1 MTLLQLEVFV
11 AVVEAGSFTRAGEKL
26 RLSQSGVSHTI
37 AGMEEELGI
46 SLLTRNRNGIR
57 LTEAGEAILQYARR
71 ILSDIEQ
78 IKQTA
83 AAATGLQVGTLRI
96 GSFPSVSAKLLPG
109 MLRLFRDRYPG
120 ITLSL
125 FEGSYAEI
133 QAWITQG
140 AIDAAFLPY
149 PTEAL
154 EMIPLL
160 KDELVV
166 VLPVDHPLGLCSV
179 LPLDQIAPEPFIMP
193 MAGCE
198 ILVGETFNASHVVP
212 NTQFEV
218 ADTSTILSMVTE
230 GLGITVV
237 PKMTLPASIP
247 NLTIRSLAPQV
258 FRHIG
263 LAIRSFT
270 SPPPAVAMFI
280 KEAKQW
286 VADHPMD

>member
-11 AVVEAGSFTRAGEKL
+11 AVVETGSFTRAGEKL

-71 ILSDIEQ
+71 ILTDMDQ

-83 AAATGLQVGTLRI
+83 AAAKGLQVGNLRI

-120 ITLSL
+120 ISLSL
-125 FEGSYAEI
+125 FEGSYTEI
-133 QAWITQG
+133 QAWMMQG
-140 AIDAAFLPY
+140 AIDLAFLPY
-149 PTEAL
+149 PTEGL

-160 KDELVV
+160 QDELVA
-166 VLPVDHPLGLCSV
+166 VLPETHPLAYSSEIMV
-179 LPLDQIAPEPFIMP
+179 EQITSEPFIMP

-198 ILVGETFNASHVVP
+198 ILVGEAFRARDAQP

-237 PKMTLPASIP
+237 PQMTLPASMDQ
-247 NLTIRSLAPQV
+247 LTLRPLKPQV

-263 LAIRSFT
+263 LAVRSLAA
-270 SPPPAVAMFI
+270 PPPAVAMFI
-280 KEAKQW
+280 KEAKHW
-286 VADHPMD
+286 VEEHPLH

>member
-11 AVVEAGSFTRAGEKL
+11 AVIEAGSFTRAGEKL

-37 AGMEEELGI
+37 AGMEEELGV

-71 ILSDIEQ
+71 ILSDLEQ

-83 AAATGLQVGTLRI
+83 AAAKGLQVGTLRI

-109 MLRLFRDRYPG
+109 MVRLFRDRYPG

-149 PTEAL
+149 PTEGL

-160 KDELVV
+160 KDELVA
-166 VLPVDHPLGLCSV
+166 VLPLDHPLGQYSNLTME
-179 LPLDQIAPEPFIMP
+179 QIAPEPFIMP

-198 ILVGETFNASHVVP
+198 LLVSESFKASDTKP

-218 ADTSTILSMVTE
+218 ADTTTILSMVTE
-230 GLGITVV
+230 GLGLTMV
-237 PKMTLPASIP
+237 PKMTLPASLP
-247 NLTIRSLAPQV
+247 NLTIRSLTPQL

-263 LAIRSFT
+263 LAVRSFS
-270 SPPPAVAMFI
+270 SPTPAAAVFI
-280 KEAKQW
+280 KETKQW
-286 VADHPMD
+286 VAEHPMD